1 MINSAI
7 LLTAILLPIIITR
20 LSLSF
25 FINWQAQKKLLITN
39 FEGKKIATAGG
50 AVLFLSL
57 LFCFYLLSRM
67 PNKLPLPYA
76 LLFFYLF
83 GITLLGAIDDIWGEK
98 ECKGLKGHL
107 MKLWK
112 KEGISTGIYKA
123 AGGLLLGFFIS
134 SRINEGYLIEWIM
147 GGFFLALLSNFFNL
161 LDTRPGRSARVFFFI
176 SFVIVIFFRDLAWA
190 LLPIWGILL
199 VYLPWELNKQIML
212 GDTGAY
218 LLGGILGIFSLFVLS
233 GKTIIVLNLLLL
245 FVHLFCEKFSLNSII
260 EEKLSRNLLVRTG
273 RKN

>member
-1 MINSAI
+1 MDNSAI
-7 LLTAILLPIIITR
+7 LVTAILLPIVITR

-25 FINWQAQKKLLITN
+25 FVNWQAQKKLLITN

-57 LFCFYLLSRM
+57 VFCYYFFSRM

-76 LLFFYLF
+76 LLLFYLF

-123 AGGLLLGFFIS
+123 AGGLLLGFFVS
-134 SRINEGYLIEWIM
+134 SRINEGIMEWIM
-147 GGFFLALLSNFFNL
+147 GGLFLALLTNFFNL
-161 LDTRPGRSARVFFFI
+161 LDTRPVRSAKVFFLI
-176 SFVIVIFFRDLAWA
+176 SFVIVIFFRDFALV
-190 LLPIWGILL
+190 LLPVWGILI
-199 VYLPWELNKQIML
+199 VYLPWELNKKIML

-218 LLGGILGIFSLFVLS
+218 LLGGILGIFSLFALS
-233 GKTIIVLNLLLL
+233 GKTIVFLNLILLII
-245 FVHLFCEKFSLNSII
+245 HLFCERFSLNRII
-260 EEKLSRNLLVRTG
+260 EEKFSHNLILRTG